1 MSSHSHDNNNNN
13 NNSCCSDSH
22 HHEEEKLLNP
32 EALQSNMMGINYV
45 RSLMALV
52 SGIVA
57 GIAGLT
63 GSKGFALYLVIHVI
77 TSLCLLIKMKFQVNE
92 YLTPAMTWYWFVLDG
107 ITGQG
112 LSFVMFWT
120 LSFAMVHIF

>member
-1 MSSHSHDNNNNN
+1 MADHGHSHNPDG
-13 NNSCCSDSH
+13 SCPSGR
-22 HHEEEKLLNP
+22 EEDKIINQ

-45 RSLMALV
+45 RSLMAIIAGV
-52 SGIVA
+52 IA

-63 GSKGFALYLVIHVI
+63 GSKGFLLYIVCHLI
-77 TSLCLLIKMKFQVNE
+77 TSFALLAKMNFKVSE
-92 YLTPAMTWYWFVLDG
+92 YLTPGSSVFWFAIDG
-107 ITGQG
+107 LTGQG